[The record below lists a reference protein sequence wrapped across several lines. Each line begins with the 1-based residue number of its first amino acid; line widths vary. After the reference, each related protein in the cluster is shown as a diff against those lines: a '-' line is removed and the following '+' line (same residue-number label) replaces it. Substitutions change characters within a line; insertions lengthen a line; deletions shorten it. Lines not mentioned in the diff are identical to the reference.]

1 MLEPALVVSLAVMC
15 AGSMAEGLDLCF
27 LRDILGGEV
36 EAERWCLRVKLKCRE
51 YWNQVE
57 SASSVEFNRS
67 IP

>member
-51 YWNQVE
+51 
-57 SASSVEFNRS
+57 
-67 IP
+67 